1 MLVQISDWRNYFRD
15 GEMYLRT
22 ATAGQSRRPEIFT
35 PEICYNL
42 ITMAIEKFI
51 MGFLMYH
58 GDLADNHTMA
68 DLLRSAERHIQLPT
82 GLASDLLHLD
92 SFQEICDL
100 DTCNRRPPS
109 RAEIDDM
116 LAIAR
121 ATHEFIAGHIGGL

>member
-1 MLVQISDWRNYFRD
+1 MLVQITDWRNYYQD
-15 GEMYLRT
+15 GEKFLRT

-35 PEICYNL
+35 PEILYNV

-68 DLLRSAERHIQLPT
+68 DMIHSLERHLQLP
-82 GLASDLLHLD
+82 ASLTHDLLHLD

-100 DTCNRRPPS
+100 DNYNCKAPTRHQ
-109 RAEIDDM
+109 IDGM
-116 LAIAR
+116 LATAR
-121 ATHEFIAGHIGGL
+121 ETQRFIASRIAL